1 MVQLDLQQLKP
12 FTAAE
17 VADQAGPERVL
28 VIVYD
33 LVYDLTEFLELHPGG
48 MEIIYEM
55 VSQKTKFLSLVS
67 KKIRF
72 FTSKLIF
79 VTFRNI
85 RILPGISSNFFK
97 VLLVNDNC

>member
-55 VSQKTKFLSLVS
+55 VSQKPNFYHWSA
-67 KKIRF
+67 KKSAF
-72 FTSKLIF
+72 SH
-79 VTFRNI
+79 RN
-85 RILPGISSNFFK
+85 
-97 VLLVNDNC
+97 